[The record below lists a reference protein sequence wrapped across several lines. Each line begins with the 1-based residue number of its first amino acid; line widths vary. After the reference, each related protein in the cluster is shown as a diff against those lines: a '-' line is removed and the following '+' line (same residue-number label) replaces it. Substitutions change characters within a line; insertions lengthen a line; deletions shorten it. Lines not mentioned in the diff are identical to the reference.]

1 MKPTILDHLPP
12 GLLDTP
18 ANELFRCL
26 SGPTLIH
33 LPGRKTD
40 PLVVS
45 VLQHGNE
52 TSGWDAIRRLLKGR
66 YQRDPLPRSL
76 IILIGNV
83 EAAAKNKRYL
93 PHQPDFNR
101 CWPGSILPSTP
112 WHELWADVT
121 KHIRQCQPFASIDI
135 HNNTGRNPHYAA
147 VNHVDPQMLHLAS
160 EFSKTVV
167 YFTEPKGVLSDAFG
181 QFCPSVTL
189 ECGLS
194 ADASGSDHAMAYLE
208 RALHLDELSEE
219 FPPPERLELY
229 QMFATLTIHPET
241 DFYFGDLQSEPE
253 TQTKDGLYFPSNLDT
268 HNFTEW
274 SRGFRLAQYRG
285 DSQQPL
291 MARGHSGEDVTKL
304 CFEINACAI
313 ETRRP
318 LMPAMLTLDPFAI
331 RNDCLC
337 YLMERL
343 NINELIT
350 GAVHEAEKT
359 PLPEIIDQPEL
370 PKERV

>member
-1 MKPTILDHLPP
+1 MKPTILDHLPL
-12 GLLDTP
+12 GLLDAP
-18 ANELFRCL
+18 ANELSRWL

-83 EAAAKNKRYL
+83 EAAALNQRYL

-101 CWPGSILPSTP
+101 CWPGSVLPNTP
-112 WHELWADVT
+112 WHSLWADVT
-121 KHIRQCQPFASIDI
+121 KHIRQCEPFASIDI
-135 HNNTGRNPHYAA
+135 HNNTGRNPHYSA
-147 VNHVDPQMLHLAS
+147 VNHVDPRMLHLAC

-194 ADASGSDHAMAYLE
+194 TDISGADHAMAYLE
-208 RALHLDELSEE
+208 RVLHLDELSSE
-219 FPPPERLELY
+219 FPSPERLELY
-229 QMFATLTIHPET
+229 QMFATLTIQPGLH
-241 DFYFGDLQSEPE
+241 FYFDDGGEERE
-253 TQTKDGLYFPSNLDT
+253 TGTQQGLSFPSNLDA
-268 HNFTEW
+268 HNFNEW
-274 SRGFRLAQYRG
+274 PRGFRLAQYKG
-285 DSQQPL
+285 KSTQPL
-291 MARGHSGEDVTKL
+291 MARSHSGEDLTQV
-304 CFEINACAI
+304 CFEVKNHWI

-343 NINELIT
+343 NINELII
-350 GAVHEAEKT
+350 GSAHEASQT
-359 PLPEIIDQPEL
+359 PLPDC
-370 PKERV
+370 

>member
-1 MKPTILDHLPP
+1 MKPTILDHLPS
-12 GLLDTP
+12 GLLDCV
-18 ANELFRCL
+18 ASELTTLL

-33 LPGRKTD
+33 LPGRKTN

-52 TSGWDAIRRLLKGR
+52 ISGWDALRRLLKSR

-83 EAAAKNKRYL
+83 EAAAKNQRYL

-101 CWPGSILPSTP
+101 CWPGSIVPHTP
-112 WHELWADVT
+112 WHDLWAEVT

-147 VNHVDPQMLHLAS
+147 VNHIDPQMLHLAS
-160 EFSKTVV
+160 EFTKTVV

-194 ADASGSDHAMAYLE
+194 TDGGGADHALAYLDRVLNLE
-208 RALHLDELSEE
+208 ALSNE
-219 FPPPERLELY
+219 FPAPECLELY
-229 QMFATLTIHPET
+229 QMFATLMVHPDLDFCFNGLVPDET
-241 DFYFGDLQSEPE
+241 SENV
-253 TQTKDGLYFPSNLDT
+253 LYFPKDLDA
-268 HNFTEW
+268 HNFSEW
-274 SRGFRLAQYRG
+274 PRGFCLAHYR
-285 DSQQPL
+285 SNNPKPVI
-291 MARGHSGEDVTKL
+291 ARSHSGDDMTHD
-304 CFEINACAI
+304 CFDIGVNGI
-313 ETRRP
+313 KTTRP

-343 NINELIT
+343 NINALVAGT
-350 GAVHEAEKT
+350 YHEATQT
-359 PLPEIIDQPEL
+359 PLPEVIEQP
-370 PKERV
+370 